1 MVVSFDGHVGVQ
13 GGQGQAALAC
23 GFLVDGDA
31 RFDRVVAEA
40 PAGPGGEQG
49 VVAHHRSG
57 ALRGR
62 GGPDDVLLVT
72 W

>member
-1 MVVSFDGHVGVQ
+1 VIMVVSFDGHVGVQ

-49 VVAHHRSG
+49 SSRTTGLARCEG
-57 ALRGR
+57 EEGR
-62 GGPDDVLLVT
+62 MMCC